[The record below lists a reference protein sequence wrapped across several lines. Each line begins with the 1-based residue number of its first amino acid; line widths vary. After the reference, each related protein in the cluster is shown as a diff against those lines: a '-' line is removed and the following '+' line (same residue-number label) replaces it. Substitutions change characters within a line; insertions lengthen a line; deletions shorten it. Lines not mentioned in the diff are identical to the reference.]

1 MIWTTEVELVDNDK
15 SMCIPQSVYVAALL
29 FMEWMQ
35 VKNQQ
40 LNTDMPESQLTF
52 VHNKAQNEEGN
63 SR

>member
-1 MIWTTEVELVDNDK
+1 MSWTTEDELVDNDK

-29 FMEWMQ
+29 LMEWMQ

-40 LNTDMPESQLTF
+40 LDTDMPESQLTF
-52 VHNKAQNEEGN
+52 VHNKAQNEECN